1 MIRVSVTLV
10 SVVAAALLA
19 ANPLSAQMPAA
30 AHGNMLAQA
39 SQEQALIDQARSTV
53 EALKVDP
60 SFSNFNSLLRQAK
73 AVVVVPELIKAGL
86 IIGGEGGSGVLLARN
101 AQGRWSDPAFY
112 KLGAAS
118 IGLQIGAQSSEVV
131 LIVMNNRALDKLLQ
145 DRVTLGGDV
154 SVAAGQAGSSLAAQ
168 TTTNVGADI
177 YAFARNKG
185 LFGGLTLQG
194 GWLVPNQDA
203 NQAYYGAGANAHDV
217 VIDQK
222 YSNPGADQLRS
233 SLPDSIAAR

>member
-1 MIRVSVTLV
+1 MIRNILGS
-10 SVVAAALLA
+10 ALLA
-19 ANPLSAQMPAA
+19 AAVTVAPAC
-30 AHGNMLAQA
+30 AQA
-39 SQEQALIDQARSTV
+39 PASSNSPARTASQQQALVDHARSTI

-60 SFSNFNSLLRQAK
+60 NFSNFNSLLRQAK

-101 AQGRWSDPAFY
+101 REGRWSAPAFY

-118 IGLQIGAQSSEVV
+118 VGLQIGAQVSEVV
-131 LIVMNNRALDKLLQ
+131 LLVMNNRALDKLLQ

-154 SVAAGQAGSSLAAQ
+154 SVAAGHTGSSLEAR

-185 LFGGLTLQG
+185 LFGGLTLEG

-203 NQAYYGAGANAHDV
+203 NRAYYGGGANAHDI

-222 YSNPGADQLRS
+222 YDNPGADQLRR
-233 SLPDSIAAR
+233 SLPS